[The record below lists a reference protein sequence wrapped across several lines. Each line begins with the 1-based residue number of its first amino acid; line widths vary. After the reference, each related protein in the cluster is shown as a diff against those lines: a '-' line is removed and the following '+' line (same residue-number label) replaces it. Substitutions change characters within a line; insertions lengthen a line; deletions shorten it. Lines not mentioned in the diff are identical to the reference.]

1 MAPPRAHIMRTL
13 RLQLKS
19 GFRRREPPEYKFM
32 KRYPPLSRDT
42 KPRFHELDYKNI
54 PYLELFKKAM
64 ARSPVYNERVYPAY
78 WQQEPQALKLA
89 KKQFEHMQN
98 GDDEETAFRK
108 AELYVDELENQS
120 YLDLK
125 ALHEALAE
133 MGAKAPFMSD
143 SKLME
148 EIDSWKQKL
157 QDSPYS
163 ELELADQ
170 GEIDFLVQT
179 KLMGWDEVQ
188 RARRMKDP
196 IFVMQFEQLRSL
208 VFPDKAELEAAKA
221 AEKSRSYKETYC
233 KLHDLNY
240 SLLTTAA
247 PFYIE
252 DYLHYFEA
260 LRAQP
265 DLRKWSNADC
275 ETLSA
280 WIVDTLAMRE
290 VVERAPNHK
299 VQTYLDAIKAQFF
312 PMLRTDASKLPTPT
326 VDSIRRLL
334 YENQVGYKA
343 QESKVY
349 VRRFYRIPA
358 LLFPKE
364 TFTATLMA
372 DRAKLEA
379 LTEDDDD
386 DAALLRE
393 MQQAGVDEASMP
405 ELKAQ
410 LQEYVK
416 RLNISMPKYRTGG
429 SDSLDMSAL
438 DSILKDAF
446 DEEDEPKREED
457 SDSSSSDSDS
467 DSDSESDE
475 EALAQGEDGYYTHEE
490 WAAIVAKYKKPAL
503 TQLEQERD
511 RVYGLFEFE
520 VVEHAEDET
529 DLATFQQMRLEN
541 EIIARA
547 RMEKKFNDKE
557 AARRRREWT
566 RRGVWMNELPMANLP
581 LFGGH

>member
-1 MAPPRAHIMRTL
+1 MRTL

-98 GDDEETAFRK
+98 GDDEEMAFRK

-208 VFPDKAELEAAKA
+208 VFPDKAELEAARA
-221 AEKSRSYKETYC
+221 AEKSRSYKDTYC

-247 PFYIE
+247 PFYVE

-343 QESKVY
+343 QESKVF

-372 DRAKLEA
+372 DRAKLE
-379 LTEDDDD
+379 
-386 DAALLRE
+386 
-393 MQQAGVDEASMP
+393 
-405 ELKAQ
+405 
-410 LQEYVK
+410 
-416 RLNISMPKYRTGG
+416 
-429 SDSLDMSAL
+429 
-438 DSILKDAF
+438 
-446 DEEDEPKREED
+446 
-457 SDSSSSDSDS
+457 
-467 DSDSESDE
+467 
-475 EALAQGEDGYYTHEE
+475 
-490 WAAIVAKYKKPAL
+490 
-503 TQLEQERD
+503 
-511 RVYGLFEFE
+511 
-520 VVEHAEDET
+520 
-529 DLATFQQMRLEN
+529 
-541 EIIARA
+541 
-547 RMEKKFNDKE
+547 
-557 AARRRREWT
+557 
-566 RRGVWMNELPMANLP
+566 
-581 LFGGH
+581 